1 MRDRALGLAADLR
14 ATPPPTADPGD
25 VTEAATFLEWLAD
38 DHFTFIGACDEAG
51 GDPLGTV
58 RRRMPSG
65 LPGRDVEPAVLT
77 LTKVL
82 ERSTVHRAV
91 PLDFVGVKR
100 FDADGAV
107 VGEQRFFG
115 LYTATVYSEPTDAL
129 PVVRRKAEAVI
140 ARSGYRR

>member
-1 MRDRALGLAADLR
+1 MVSRSARSADAACRRDFPGKDS
-14 ATPPPTADPGD
+14 DPD
-25 VTEAATFLEWLAD
+25 
-38 DHFTFIGACDEAG
+38 
-51 GDPLGTV
+51 
-58 RRRMPSG
+58 
-65 LPGRDVEPAVLT
+65 VLT

-115 LYTATVYSEPTDAL
+115 LYTATVYSEPTSTRA
-129 PVVRRKAEAVI
+129 RRAPE
-140 ARSGYRR
+140 GRRR